1 MAERNPKRGNM
12 DKARIPA
19 KVHRR
24 VCLIH
29 TEDAVLAEELLARK
43 KLAQDLVGRLGDR
56 VLLIRPGR
64 VEAVVQELQ
73 KMGHTPSVIG

>member
-1 MAERNPKRGNM
+1 M
-12 DKARIPA
+12 DIARIPA
-19 KVHRR
+19 KVHHR

-43 KLAQDLVGRLGDR
+43 KLAQDLAGRLGDR

-64 VEAVVQELQ
+64 VDAVVQELH
-73 KMGHTPSVIG
+73 KMGHTPQVLQ

>member
-1 MAERNPKRGNM
+1 M
-12 DKARIPA
+12 DKTRIPA
-19 KVHRR
+19 KVHRG

-43 KLAQDLVGRLGDR
+43 KLAQDLVGRLSDR

-64 VEAVVQELQ
+64 VDAVVQELH
-73 KMGHTPSVIG
+73 KMGHTPQVL

>member
-1 MAERNPKRGNM
+1 MAQDVTRAAAGT
-12 DKARIPA
+12 RIPV
-19 KVHRR
+19 KLHRR

-43 KLAQDLVGRLGDR
+43 KLAQDIVGRLTDR

-73 KMGHTPSVIG
+73 KMGHTPSVVNP